1 MTVRKHFKKLV
12 RERMTKT
19 GESYTSSR
27 RQILQQSISTGQ
39 RAAVDPAA
47 KWHCPGSIPATTALR
62 VVLAAAGVNNPESG
76 QPFTEEMLF
85 GIAGGIGIG
94 VATFRYEQED
104 FSSFFLAGRHLWF
117 DDVGYLRGALDRFGI
132 KPALEE
138 SSGAKPAFQKLQD
151 LLSVGPCIA
160 WVDMA
165 HLPHRALPAH
175 TSGGGYHVVTV
186 YRLDEQAQTA
196 LIGDLTDEPVAVPL
210 VDLAKAR
217 SRIKKFA
224 HRLLSIAHSAPL
236 PHGRGSDHVPLPQG
250 RGSDRRGEN
259 LRELVRGGLRASH
272 QALSAKP
279 GKGPL
284 AMSTLESLR
293 RTATRLA
300 NDKDKQSWDKL
311 FPPGANLWR
320 ALTSF
325 HQFIEMYGT
334 GGGLCRPMMAGFLA
348 EASQALSDARLR
360 ALGDEYA
367 ALGSAWSELA
377 DAALPDDVPLLGQA
391 KKLHGQY
398 AELFTSN
405 GSVEEK
411 RAVWV
416 QLEKLAAQATEKFP
430 LSDTDCALLRAGLHQ
445 RVERVIAAE
454 EAALASMARVLA

>member
-27 RQILQQSISTGQ
+27 RQILQQSPSTQ
-39 RAAVDPAA
+39 QHRPTVDAGA
-47 KWHCPGSIPATTALR
+47 QWHFPGSIPATTALR
-62 VVLAAAGVNNPESG
+62 VVLTAAGVVNPQSG
-76 QPFTEEMLF
+76 QPYSEEMLF

-94 VATFRYEQED
+94 VATFRYEKED

-117 DDVGYLRGALDRFGI
+117 DDVGYLRGSLDRFGL

-138 SSGAKPAFQKLQD
+138 SSGAKPAFKKLQN
-151 LLSVGPCIA
+151 LLSKGPCIA

-175 TSGGGYHVVTV
+175 TSGGGYHVVTI
-186 YRLDEQAQTA
+186 YRVDEVAQTA
-196 LIGDLTDEPVAVPL
+196 LVGDLTDEPVAVPL
-210 VDLAKAR
+210 ADLALAR
-217 SRIKKFA
+217 ARIKKFA
-224 HRLLSIAHSAPL
+224 HRLLGIADGDPL
-236 PHGRGSDHVPLPQG
+236 PLG
-250 RGSDRRGEN
+250 RGSDRRGTDKRGEN
-259 LRELVRGGLRASH
+259 LRELVHGGLRACH
-272 QALSAKP
+272 QALIAKP

-293 RTATRLA
+293 RAAARLA
-300 NDKDKQSWDKL
+300 NDNDKQSWDKL

-325 HQFIEMYGT
+325 HLFVEMYGT

-348 EASQALSDARLR
+348 EASQALGDARLR

-367 ALGSAWSELA
+367 ALGAAWSELA
-377 DAALPDDVPLLGQA
+377 DAALPDEVPLLRKA
-391 KKLHGQY
+391 KEQHGHY

-405 GSVEEK
+405 GSAEEK

-416 QLEKLAAQATEKFP
+416 QLDGLAAQAKEKFP
-430 LSDTDCALLRAGLHQ
+430 LSDKDCAHLRAGLHQ
-445 RVERVIAAE
+445 RLERIIAAE
-454 EAALASMARVLA
+454 EAALASLARVLS